1 MDKILSG
8 AKKISV
14 YDLLAISIGIVYL
27 WFGALKFIPGVSPA
41 ERLAE
46 NTIDALFFGLIPSNV
61 SVILLAVWEVLIGI
75 LLILNVYKRF
85 GIILALIH
93 MGFTFTP
100 LFLFPDLSFTH
111 PPFEF
116 TIIGQY
122 IVKNLII
129 VCALLILLKEA
140 PTKV

>member
-1 MDKILSG
+1 MNETLPTIKGVKIMG
-8 AKKISV
+8 
-14 YDLLAISIGIVYL
+14 LLRISISIVYL
-27 WFGALKFIPGVSPA
+27 WFGALKFFHGVSPA
-41 ERLAE
+41 EQLAQDTI
-46 NTIDALFFGLIPSNV
+46 NTLFFGLIPSDV
-61 SVILLAVWEVLIGI
+61 SIILLAVWEVLIGI
-75 LLILNVYKRF
+75 LLILNIYRRF
-85 GIILALIH
+85 AILLALIH
-93 MGFTFTP
+93 MAFTFTP

-129 VCALLILLKEA
+129 VSALLILLKEA